1 MEEFQIIDKYLMIKL
16 PGEVDHHKSQYL
28 CQKADEMLLCKD
40 VKNIVF
46 DFENT
51 VFMDSSGVG
60 IIMGRY
66 QKITC
71 IGGKIYI
78 IHANQQIKR
87 IIKVSGMAK
96 YVCVLEDQKDKEMI
110 G

>member
-1 MEEFQIIDKYLMIKL
+1 MEEFQIIDHYLMVKL
-16 PGEVDHHKSQYL
+16 PVEVDHHKSQYL
-28 CQKADEMLLCKD
+28 CQKADELLLCRE

-46 DFENT
+46 DFEDT

-66 QKITC
+66 RKVTC

-87 IIKVSGMAK
+87 IIKVSGMSK
-96 YVCVLEDQKDKEMI
+96 YVCVLDNQKGEEILK
-110 G
+110 